1 MSIVHWHAHNE
12 LFHFILLGQA
22 WDCLLQTHWHFPI
35 SHRWFALHGF
45 ADGAVG
51 QLHVQIFSFHWCPP
65 FWHIFFMLALHLFLQ
80 LVWSWRICAW
90 NPLCPTVRIVLFC
103 SVAATHS
110 QFLGDACEHCPR
122 HLFNSTEY
130 GLYLWF
136 GESISTGI
144 LYSLHLAA
152 AAFRP
157 AARKICYLL
166 IWFII
171 LGKETTG
178 KKQNK
183 KTLLRKNASP
193 RNVVSFNIFGSLLS
207 FLFLIY
213 IIL

>member
-1 MSIVHWHAHNE
+1 M
-12 LFHFILLGQA
+12 
-22 WDCLLQTHWHFPI
+22 
-35 SHRWFALHGF
+35 
-45 ADGAVG
+45 
-51 QLHVQIFSFHWCPP
+51 
-65 FWHIFFMLALHLFLQ
+65 
-80 LVWSWRICAW
+80 
-90 NPLCPTVRIVLFC
+90 
-103 SVAATHS
+103 AATHS